1 MIKLFRFL
9 RKRDWL
15 YVVICLGLIAGQVVL
30 ELKLPDLMGEIT
42 LLVST
47 KGAVSD
53 VWIAGGKMLGYA
65 LGSAL
70 MSVVVGYLASKIAC
84 NFSYTVRKKEFEKI
98 TNFGTNEMKKFSV
111 PSLITRTTND
121 ITQLQMLISMGLQI
135 MIKAPLLAIVALVK
149 IAGKSWELSTVLF
162 VALLI
167 LIVSIVTILIIV
179 LPKFKKIQ
187 KQVDGV
193 NRVSEENLQGVKVV
207 RAFNAEG
214 YEKGKFE
221 KVNND
226 LTKTNLFTNRWL
238 CALFPILNVVMSGIS
253 LAIYYVGA
261 LLVNK
266 QVGDSLQT
274 TIALKG
280 QMFKQVVE
288 FSSYGIYVIM
298 GFVMLSMIFMI
309 LPRAS
314 VSAKRINE
322 VLKQDILVKQGTN
335 DYNDEIDSA
344 SQGSIEFRNVSFK
357 YPNGEENVIS
367 DVNFKIS
374 KGETLAIVG
383 SSGSGK
389 STLVNL
395 ICRLYDATSGE
406 VLIDDHN
413 IKDYTFDSLYNK
425 VGYIPQKSVMF
436 SSSVKDNVNFGKTK
450 HLATDEDVENAISLA
465 QGKDF
470 VEEMDGGIN
479 AMISQGGIN
488 ISGGQKQ
495 RLSIARSIVR
505 KPEILIFDDSFSA
518 LDYKTDKKLRD
529 ELKQKLSDTTCVIV
543 ASRVGTIKNADKI
556 LVLDDGKVAGLGTH
570 DELMQNCKVYEEI
583 VLSQLSKQEIEG

>member
-1 MIKLFRFL
+1 MIKLFKFL

-15 YVVICLGLIAGQVVL
+15 YIVICLGLIAGQVVL

-53 VWIAGGKMLGYA
+53 VWVAGGKMLGYA

-70 MSVVVGYLASKIAC
+70 MSVGVGYLASKIAC

-149 IAGKSWELSTVLF
+149 IAGKSWKLSTVLF

-167 LIVSIVTILIIV
+167 LVVSIVTILVIV

-214 YEKGKFE
+214 YEKDKFE
-221 KVNND
+221 KVNDD

-266 QVGDSLQT
+266 QVGDTLQT
-274 TIALKG
+274 TMALKG

-322 VLKQDILVKQGTN
+322 VLKEDILVKEGNN
-335 DYNDEIDSA
+335 DFA
-344 SQGSIEFRNVSFK
+344 SDNQGSIEFRNVSFK

-395 ICRLYDATSGE
+395 NCRLYDATSGE

-436 SSSVKDNVNFGKTK
+436 SSTIKDNVNFGETK
-450 HLATDEDVENAISLA
+450 HEIKDEDIENAISIS

-470 VEEMDGGIN
+470 VDSMYGGIN

-570 DELMQNCKVYEEI
+570 DELMKDCKVYEEI
-583 VLSQLSKQEIEG
+583 VLSQLSKQEIDG